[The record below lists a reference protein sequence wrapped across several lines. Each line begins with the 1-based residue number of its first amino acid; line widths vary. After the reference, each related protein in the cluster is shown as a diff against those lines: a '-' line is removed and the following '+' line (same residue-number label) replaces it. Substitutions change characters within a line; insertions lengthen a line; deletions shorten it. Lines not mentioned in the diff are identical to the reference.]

1 MSFDMELLR
10 STVDDYVWAR
20 EFAQGRENSIV
31 YIGSNVEGVV
41 DVADWFEVRYWREG
55 ENIGFSF
62 EYDEELG
69 MDVEMGA
76 IPFATVLEFG
86 PGTVT
91 TYHRREI
98 I

>member
-1 MSFDMELLR
+1 MIFDMELLKGI
-10 STVDDYVWAR
+10 VDDCDWAR
-20 EFAQGRENSIV
+20 EFAEGRENSIV
-31 YIGSNVEGVV
+31 YLGTNAGDVV
-41 DVADWFEVRYWREG
+41 DMANQFGVRYWREG

-69 MDVEMGA
+69 MDVETGA
-76 IPFATVLEFG
+76 LPFATVLEFG

>member
-1 MSFDMELLR
+1 MTFDMELFR
-10 STVDDYVWAR
+10 SIVDDCAWAR
-20 EFAQGRENSIV
+20 KFARDRENSIV
-31 YIGSNVEGVV
+31 YIGSNVQDVV
-41 DVADWFEVRYWREG
+41 DMADWFEVRYWQEG